1 MIARILFLVISSL
14 GLLAALGTVLAR
26 NLVHAAL
33 FLVAFFFCMACQ
45 FILLEVEFLAA
56 IEVLVY
62 IGAVAILILFGVML
76 TRNIQGDETT
86 SSGWSPRLPAL
97 LAALAVLALLIAGI
111 RHERGLGLRP
121 SWSAEIARSDAPGQ
135 ELLLN
140 MTPLIGRE
148 LMSRYLIAF
157 ELTGLLLTVAV
168 VGAIALAYRDL
179 PTEKSPPSSPGT
191 AALDPIPD
199 EPETAITGSSR

>member
-1 MIARILFLVISSL
+1 MIARILFLIISSL

-45 FILLEVEFLAA
+45 FVLLEVEFLAA
-56 IEVLVY
+56 IQVLVY
-62 IGAVAILILFGVML
+62 IGAVVILILFGVML

-86 SSGWSPRLPAL
+86 SGGWTPRLPGL
-97 LAALAVLALLIAGI
+97 LAALAVLALLFAGI
-111 RHERGLGLRP
+111 RHERGLGARP
-121 SWSAEIARSDAPGQ
+121 AWTAAAARPDAPGQ
-135 ELLLN
+135 DLLLN
-140 MTPLIGRE
+140 MTPVIGRE

-157 ELTGLLLTVAV
+157 ELTGLLLTIAV

-179 PTEKSPPSSPGT
+179 PTEAPPPSAADHDQTEDAPEPAVTGT
-191 AALDPIPD
+191 P
-199 EPETAITGSSR
+199 R

>member
-1 MIARILFLVISSL
+1 MIARILFLIIGSL

-33 FLVAFFFCMACQ
+33 YLVAFFFCVACL

-56 IEVLVY
+56 IQVLVY

-86 SSGWSPRLPAL
+86 SGGWASRLPGL
-97 LAALAVLALLIAGI
+97 LAALSVLALLVTGI
-111 RHERGLGLRP
+111 HHERGLG
-121 SWSAEIARSDAPGQ
+121 ARSAWTAEVARPDAPGQ
-135 ELLLN
+135 DLLLN
-140 MTPLIGRE
+140 MTPQIGRE

-168 VGAIALAYRDL
+168 VGAIALSYRDL
-179 PTEKSPPSSPGT
+179 PTESPSS
-191 AALDPIPD
+191 ASSDQD
-199 EPETAITGSSR
+199 VKHNESETVVTGSPR